1 VPFRPSTTV
10 LSRSSAARWIAYR
23 FAGGETVRTETPSP
37 SPEGDVSTDVP
48 VTGGGSRTVG
58 LAVTS
63 IIVLVTLLLGAVLLE
78 AQRPG
83 DGLPRDPIG
92 AEAPVFAL
100 STLEGDDLALDD
112 LRGAPV
118 VLAFWA
124 SWCTTCKADVPK
136 LQQVV
141 DDWGPEGVR
150 VIGVVIEDALPAARA
165 AADSS
170 RLRYPSVFDPDG
182 TTRDAF
188 GVLGTPE
195 TFLLDAEGRVAAR
208 WIGPLPAH
216 ELDLRLAALAGT
228 AGTGERP

>member
-1 VPFRPSTTV
+1 
-10 LSRSSAARWIAYR
+10 
-23 FAGGETVRTETPSP
+23 VRAETPSP
-37 SPEGDVSTDVP
+37 LPDGEVSTDLP
-48 VTGGGSRTVG
+48 VTGAGSMAAGV
-58 LAVTS
+58 AVTS
-63 IIVLVTLLLGAVLLE
+63 IIVLITLLLGAVLLE

-92 AEAPVFAL
+92 AEAPAFAL
-100 STLEGDDLALDD
+100 STLDGDDLALGD

-141 DDWGPEGVR
+141 DGWGPQGVR
-150 VIGVVIEDALPAARA
+150 VVGVVIEDELPAAQA

-170 RLRYPSVFDPDG
+170 QLRYPSVFDATG
-182 TTRDAF
+182 RTRDAF

-208 WIGPLPAH
+208 WVGPLPAH
-216 ELDLRLAALAGT
+216 ELDLRLAALVDGV
-228 AGTGERP
+228 

>member
-1 VPFRPSTTV
+1 
-10 LSRSSAARWIAYR
+10 
-23 FAGGETVRTETPSP
+23 VRTETPSP
-37 SPEGDVSTDVP
+37 PPDGDMSTDPP
-48 VTGGGSRTVG
+48 VTGDSSRAAG

-83 DGLPRDPIG
+83 DGLPPDPIG
-92 AEAPVFAL
+92 AEAPTFAL
-100 STLEGDDLALDD
+100 STLDGDVLALDE

-141 DDWGPEGVR
+141 DDWGPQGVR
-150 VIGVVIEDALPAARA
+150 VVGVVIEDALPAARA
-165 AADSS
+165 AAIRSQ
-170 RLRYPSVFDPDG
+170 LRYPSVFDADG

-195 TFLLDAEGRVAAR
+195 TFLLDGEGRVSAR

-216 ELDLRLAALAGT
+216 ELDLRLAALGGAAG
-228 AGTGERP
+228 PVQSP

>member
-1 VPFRPSTTV
+1 VP
-10 LSRSSAARWIAYR
+10 
-23 FAGGETVRTETPSP
+23 TETPSP
-37 SPEGDVSTDVP
+37 VP
-48 VTGGGSRTVG
+48 DHEVTADPPASGGGSRAAG

-63 IIVLVTLLLGAVLLE
+63 IVVLVTLILGAVLLE

-92 AEAPVFAL
+92 AEAPRFEL
-100 STLEGDDLALDD
+100 PTLDGDGLALGD
-112 LRGAPV
+112 LRGGPV

-136 LQQVV
+136 LQQVS
-141 DDWGPEGVR
+141 DAWGPQGVT
-150 VIGVVIEDALPAARA
+150 VVGVVIEDALPAAQA
-165 AADSS
+165 AAASAQ
-170 RLRYPSVFDPDG
+170 LRYPSVFDADG

-216 ELDLRLAALAGT
+216 ELELRLAALAE
-228 AGTGERP
+228 AA

>member
-1 VPFRPSTTV
+1 
-10 LSRSSAARWIAYR
+10 
-23 FAGGETVRTETPSP
+23 VRTERHPP
-37 SPEGDVSTDVP
+37 PPDADVPTDAP
-48 VTGGGSRTVG
+48 VTGGTSRAAG

-63 IIVLVTLLLGAVLLE
+63 IVVLITLLLGAVLLE

-83 DGLPRDPIG
+83 DGLPSDPIG
-92 AEAPVFAL
+92 AEAPAFAL
-100 STLEGDDLALDD
+100 STLDGDDLALDE

-136 LQQVV
+136 LQQVI
-141 DDWGPEGVR
+141 DDWGPQGVQ
-150 VIGVVIEDALPAARA
+150 VVGVVIEDTLPAAKA
-165 AADSS
+165 AADRSG
-170 RLRYPSVFDPDG
+170 LRYPSVFDADG

-195 TFLLDAEGRVAAR
+195 TFLLDGEGRVSAR

-216 ELDLRLAALAGT
+216 ELDLRLAALGGA
-228 AGTGERP
+228 A